1 MSDLVNTKINK
12 VLLSKKIDKLSS
24 LFTSEQTQ
32 KQIKSSNKKILT
44 KNFKTSLTN
53 KIKNT
58 NNLEKHVVKY
68 CLKDINQDIDNL
80 QDIFISTIKHIQILF
95 DFDLGLDIDLF
106 IQHPVDPDHVDPD
119 HVDPDHVDPDHV
131 DPDPVDPTEPQL
143 KVSQNNETDD
153 ANLNEFT
160 GPIGKIGPKGVS
172 GKNGRLIST
181 IDKNVINKLQYID
194 NILDKIIEKI
204 KYSVDNNET

>member
-1 MSDLVNTKINK
+1 M
-12 VLLSKKIDKLSS
+12 
-24 LFTSEQTQ
+24 
-32 KQIKSSNKKILT
+32 
-44 KNFKTSLTN
+44 
-53 KIKNT
+53 
-58 NNLEKHVVKY
+58 
-68 CLKDINQDIDNL
+68 
-80 QDIFISTIKHIQILF
+80 
-95 DFDLGLDIDLF
+95 
-106 IQHPVDPDHVDPD
+106 
-119 HVDPDHVDPDHV
+119 
-131 DPDPVDPTEPQL
+131 

>member
-24 LFTSEQTQ
+24 LFGNEQKE
-32 KQIKSSNKKILT
+32 KQTKSSNKKILT
-44 KNFKTSLTN
+44 KNFKTSLTK

-95 DFDLGLDIDLF
+95 DLDIDLF
-106 IQHPVDPDHVDPD
+106 NQHNVDPDHVDPD
-119 HVDPDHVDPDHV
+119 H
-131 DPDPVDPTEPQL
+131 VDPTEPQL

>member
-32 KQIKSSNKKILT
+32 KQTRSSNKKILT

-95 DFDLGLDIDLF
+95 DLDQDQDLDIDLF
-106 IQHPVDPDHVDPD
+106 NQHNVDPDHVDPD
-119 HVDPDHVDPDHV
+119 H
-131 DPDPVDPTEPQL
+131 VDPTEPQL
-143 KVSQNNETDD
+143 KVSQNNDTDD

>member
-24 LFTSEQTQ
+24 LFTNEQKE
-32 KQIKSSNKKILT
+32 KQTKSSNKKILT

-95 DFDLGLDIDLF
+95 DLDLDLDLDLDIDLF

-119 HVDPDHVDPDHV
+119 HVDPDH
-131 DPDPVDPTEPQL
+131 VDPTEPQL

>member
-32 KQIKSSNKKILT
+32 KQTKSSNKKILT

-80 QDIFISTIKHIQILF
+80 QDIFISTIKHIKILF
-95 DFDLGLDIDLF
+95 DLDINIDFDLF
-106 IQHPVDPDHVDPD
+106 NQHNVDPDH
-119 HVDPDHVDPDHV
+119 
-131 DPDPVDPTEPQL
+131 VDPTEPQL